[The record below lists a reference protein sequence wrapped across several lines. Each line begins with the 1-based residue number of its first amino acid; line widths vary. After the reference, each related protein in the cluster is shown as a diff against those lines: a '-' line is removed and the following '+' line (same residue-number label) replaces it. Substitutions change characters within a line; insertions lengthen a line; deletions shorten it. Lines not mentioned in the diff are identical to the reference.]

1 MNMTLSGPSHPP
13 RSGGKAR
20 RLVILLHGLGANGDD
35 LIGLAPYWA
44 PHLPDVEFVAPNAPF
59 PCDMAPF
66 GFQWL
71 SARDAGPQ
79 ARLAGAR
86 AAASILDTYIDDELA
101 KRELTESDLV
111 LVGFSQGT
119 MMSLFVGPRRERQI
133 AGIVGF
139 SGRLIA
145 PELLGAEIRSRPPV
159 LLIHGTEDPM
169 VPYASMAEAEKALAA
184 AGVPVETLSC
194 PGIGHSIDAEGLQ
207 CGGQFLHRVLSAA

>member
-13 RSGGKAR
+13 HSGGKAR